1 MRFKNISAKQLY
13 RDKFFINVARLVI
26 HDIKR
31 IKRKKIFSRV
41 FFVSLVLLSVL
52 SLFTALFFYI
62 DRFKIKNITIEG
74 ATDLSKEFLTQEL
87 QGVLKSKSLGIF
99 PRDRIFF
106 FPYDDVRIKLMNSFK
121 KFSSVQIEGRFSQ
134 NLLVK
139 IEERQPV
146 AVFCAEEQKNCY
158 FIDEG
163 GFIFVDAPFFSSGV
177 FPQFSDNRA
186 HHKPSVGDFLI
197 DGEEA
202 RRIFDFMKLM
212 PADYSVAQILLE
224 NDGVYKFLTKEGWQI
239 ILQKDDDFEVA
250 HQNFLASLNEIKDKR
265 KNLDYI
271 DLRFGG
277 KVFFKFK

>member
-1 MRFKNISAKQLY
+1 M
-13 RDKFFINVARLVI
+13 ARPVT
-26 HDIKR
+26 HNIKR
-31 IKRKKIFSRV
+31 IKRKKIFSRI
-41 FFVSLVLLSVL
+41 FFVSLILLSVF
-52 SLFTALFFYI
+52 SLITALFFYI
-62 DRFKIKNITIEG
+62 DSFKIKNITIEG

-87 QGVLKSKSLGIF
+87 QEVLKSKSLGIF
-99 PRDRIFF
+99 PRDRILF

-139 IEERQPV
+139 VEERQPV
-146 AVFCAEEQKNCY
+146 AVFFSKEQKSYY

-163 GFIFVDAPFFSSGV
+163 GFIFDDAPFFSSGV
-177 FPQFSDNRA
+177 FPQFVDNRT
-186 HHKPSVGDFLI
+186 HPKSSVGDFLI
-197 DGEEA
+197 EKEEA
-202 RRIFDFMKLM
+202 QRIFDFMKLM
-212 PADYSVAQILLE
+212 PVDYSVAQILLE

-239 ILQKDDDFEVA
+239 ILQKDDDFKTA
-250 HQNFLASLNEIKDKR
+250 YQNFLASLNEIKDRR

>member
-1 MRFKNISAKQLY
+1 M
-13 RDKFFINVARLVI
+13 ARLVK

-41 FFVSLVLLSVL
+41 FFVSLILLSVL

-99 PRDRIFF
+99 PRDRILF
-106 FPYDDVRIKLMNSFK
+106 FPYDDVRVKLMNSFK

-134 NLLVK
+134 NLLLKVK
-139 IEERQPV
+139 ERQPI
-146 AVFCAEEQKNCY
+146 AVFCADEQKSCY
-158 FIDEG
+158 FIDES
-163 GFIFVDAPFFSSGV
+163 GFIFNDAPFFSSGV
-177 FPQFSDNRA
+177 FPQFIDNRA
-186 HHKPSVGDFLI
+186 HPKPSIGDFLI
-197 DGEEA
+197 EGEEA

-224 NDGVYKFLTKEGWQI
+224 NDGVYKFLTEEGWQI
-239 ILQKDDDFEVA
+239 ILQKDDDFRVA
-250 HQNFLASLNEIKDKR
+250 HQNFLASLSEIKDKR